1 MGTPGERR
9 EALVIGI
16 GFAFFITRSI
26 TRPVGEV
33 SAAAKKMAGGDF
45 NFDLKSDAKD
55 EVGDVVRAVADVQS
69 SVKRM
74 IADASML
81 SDAAVAGK
89 LSTRADATKHQGD
102 FGRIVVKDGANIQ
115 DNCVM
120 HGFPGQDTVVEEEGH
135 IGHGAILHG
144 CVIGRNALV
153 GMSAV
158 IIDGAVIGENSI
170 VGASAFVK
178 ANAEMPANHLII
190 GSPAKAIRTL
200 SEQELAWKKQGTR
213 EYQVLVERC
222 KQTLHQVEPLRE
234 VEAGRKRLEFDEN
247 LRPKT
252 QR

>member
-1 MGTPGERR
+1 MPIYQIYGLTPVVPE
-9 EALVIGI
+9 ESYVHPTAVLI
-16 GFAFFITRSI
+16 
-26 TRPVGEV
+26 
-33 SAAAKKMAGGDF
+33 
-45 NFDLKSDAKD
+45 
-55 EVGDVVRAVADVQS
+55 GDVILGKGVYVGPN
-69 SVKRM
+69 
-74 IADASML
+74 ASL
-81 SDAAVAGK
+81 
-89 LSTRADATKHQGD
+89 RGD

-158 IIDGAVIGENSI
+158 IIDGATIGENSI

-190 GSPAKAIRTL
+190 GSPAKAIRVL
-200 SEQELAWKKQGTR
+200 SEQELAWKKHGTR

-234 VEAGRKRLEFDEN
+234 VEDGRKRLEFDEN
-247 LRPKT
+247 LRPKSST
-252 QR
+252 